1 MRSRVAG
8 VRRRDRHGRG
18 VRGPLTPP
26 QAPVSRTRAERFDDL
41 VDDEVRRL
49 GLRWGRELARVRFTV
64 EEVPGLEPWF
74 EGPVPLG
81 QTVLQPPSAADQS
94 TSSARSTVL
103 QPPPTADQ
111 STSSARPPAGEGDRV
126 SIVVFRRP
134 IEARATGEAEL
145 ARMIRDLLVEEVAD
159 LLGLSP
165 ELVDPGYDSPD
176 D

>member
-1 MRSRVAG
+1 MAG

-18 VRGPLTPP
+18 LRGPLTPP

-49 GLRWGRELARVRFTV
+49 VQRWGRELAAVEFAV
-64 EEVPGLEPWF
+64 EEVPDLEPRF

-81 QTVLQPPSAADQS
+81 LTL
-94 TSSARSTVL
+94 
-103 QPPPTADQ
+103 
-111 STSSARPPAGEGDRV
+111 PAESGLPVR
-126 SIVVFRRP
+126 IVVFRRP
-134 IEARATGEAEL
+134 VEARAAGEAERVRL
-145 ARMIRDLLVEEVAD
+145 VRDLLVEQVAD

-165 ELVDPGYDSPD
+165 ESVDPSYDFPD